1 MGKHRWPTNGDP
13 WVPPPRPQGGSSS
26 SLGVGRQPR
35 GADDPWARGGGTV
48 PRVPGSGDNPER
60 ASLRDAV
67 SGLGG
72 VSGRG
77 GAGRSYPPFEG
88 DADGAPDGG
97 ISGYSQENVCGNVG
111 ANPDPNRD
119 EDDGEDGGAGG
130 VQWRVA
136 RSAALV
142 FLGIALAVGAALFLV
157 RSSEPS
163 AAAVSVQLDAERP
176 AGSGAPDV
184 GVQPSNPGD
193 PSGAASEGGA
203 HEAGT
208 PETTDGA
215 TSQQE
220 GNGAGPGMSVGTG
233 EPRGGA
239 ERDADQKVIVYV
251 TGAIAAPG
259 VVEVAAGA
267 RLFEVI
273 ERAGGA
279 LPEADLEGVN
289 LAATPSDGQHIHVLA
304 VGEEPRTDTARSGG
318 PSPSG
323 LADQEVDL
331 SQESAG
337 GAGGSGGAS
346 GSEAPDQVI
355 DINAATLAD
364 IESLPRVGPVLGQRI
379 IDWREEHGPFVQA
392 SDIDAIPGIGPAL
405 LEGILPLIVVR

>member
-13 WVPPPRPQGGSSS
+13 WVPPPRPQGGSSG
-26 SLGVGRQPR
+26 SLGVGGQPR
-35 GADDPWARGGGTV
+35 GGDVPRVSGGGTV
-48 PRVPGSGDNPER
+48 PRVPGSGVDPER

-88 DADGAPDGG
+88 DADGVPDEGF
-97 ISGYSQENVCGNVG
+97 SGYSQENVYGNVD

-119 EDDGEDGGAGG
+119 EDDDEDGGAGG
-130 VQWRVA
+130 LQWRVA

-184 GVQPSNPGD
+184 GVQPSDQGD

-203 HEAGT
+203 REAGT

-220 GNGAGPGMSVGTG
+220 GNGAGPGMSDLGTG
-233 EPRGGA
+233 EPPGGA

-273 ERAGGA
+273 EQAGGA

-318 PSPSG
+318 SSPSG
-323 LADQEVDL
+323 VLDQNIQPSED
-331 SQESAG
+331 SAG
-337 GAGGSGGAS
+337 GAGGP
-346 GSEAPDQVI
+346 EAPDQAI

-364 IESLPRVGPVLGQRI
+364 VESLPRVGPVLGQRI